1 MAKIIFLGPLLGTLY
16 IENETEEFIDFL
28 ILSRSYMITNNIQKS
43 GNFTNNFSNDH
54 TTLNNNLLILSIAQK
69 YGQIFRFFCVEKVID
84 KPILK
89 TC

>member
-54 TTLNNNLLILSIAQK
+54 TTLK
-69 YGQIFRFFCVEKVID
+69 DYKVF
-84 KPILK
+84 L
-89 TC
+89 